1 MTFIAHISDFH
12 VGGADFN
19 EDVFFNNVD
28 KVNELDPDF
37 IVFTGDFTNHG
48 YYAEYVKT
56 TEYIKFFKSLF
67 FSIPGNH
74 DARNLG
80 YETFQKLIDERSWAR
95 NLSSNDENNDKIKY
109 DDTLKEKYM
118 FKDNSKKDRVK
129 KNNGSK
135 SFVDISNITLVGL
148 DSSDPDISDGSVGRP
163 QQLWMEEILADS
175 YINSTFSIVAI
186 HHHVLPIPK
195 TGRERNI
202 LLDAGDILK
211 SLTDF
216 EVNMVLSGH
225 KHVPYLWKIENTL
238 FATAGSFSSLKLRGS
253 CPNSFNTYEI
263 EEDYVEAILKPYR
276 KDDILLGKHKL

>member
-1 MTFIAHISDFH
+1 MTFIVHISDFH
-12 VGGADFN
+12 VGGTDFS
-19 EDVFFNNVD
+19 EDVFFNSID
-28 KVNELDPDF
+28 KVNDLDPDF
-37 IVFTGDFTNHG
+37 IIFTGDFTNHG
-48 YYAEYVKT
+48 YYAEYIKAI
-56 TEYIKFFKSLF
+56 EYIKFFKSMF

-80 YETFQKLIDERSWAR
+80 YETFQKLIGERNWAQ
-95 NLSSNDENNDKIKY
+95 NLSSNNKVNNKIQY
-109 DDTLKEKYM
+109 DDTLNGECTLKNKEI
-118 FKDNSKKDRVK
+118 KDWIKVQGPKCS
-129 KNNGSK
+129 
-135 SFVDISNITLVGL
+135 VDIDNITLVGL
-148 DSSDPDISDGSVGRP
+148 DSSEPDISDGSVGRP

-175 YINSTFSIVAI
+175 YMNSTFSIVAI

-202 LLDAGDILK
+202 LFDAGDILK

-225 KHVPYLWKIENTL
+225 KHVPYLWKVENTI

-263 EEDYVEAILKPYR
+263 GEDYVEAILKPYR
-276 KDDILLGKHKL
+276 KEDILLGKYKF

>member
-1 MTFIAHISDFH
+1 MTFIVHISDLH
-12 VGGADFN
+12 IGGTDFN

-28 KVNELDPDF
+28 TVNDLNPDF
-37 IVFTGDFTNHG
+37 IIFTGDLTNHG
-48 YYAEYVKT
+48 YYAEYIKAM
-56 TEYIKFFKSLF
+56 EYIKFFKSMF

-80 YETFQKLIDERSWAR
+80 YETFQKLIGERNWAR
-95 NLSSNDENNDKIKY
+95 NLSSKKEKNDKIPY
-109 DDTLKEKYM
+109 DDTLKKESM
-118 FKDNSKKDRVK
+118 L
-129 KNNGSK
+129 KNNGMKEIIKK
-135 SFVDISNITLVGL
+135 SDFKCPVNVNNITLVGL
-148 DSSDPDISDGSVGRP
+148 DSSEPDISDGSVGRP
-163 QQLWMEEILADS
+163 QQLWMEEILTDS

-202 LLDAGDILK
+202 LFDAGDILK

-225 KHVPYLWKIENTL
+225 KHVPYLWKVENTL

-263 EEDYVEAILKPYR
+263 EEDHVEAILKPYR
-276 KDDILLGKHKL
+276 KDYVLLGKYEF